1 MDYSTEVR
9 RRFAAA
15 VPNWVDHSDGVVV
28 VAEAE
33 DRTLGLWVRCHMSV
47 VDSTIASVAFE
58 VFGCPDSIAAS
69 SLIAERL
76 CGRSLKTLDQ
86 IDVRRVAVELS
97 IPTEKLGKLLRMEDA
112 VLACKAQVDAD

>member
-15 VPNWVDHSDGVVV
+15 VPNWVDHSEGVVV

-33 DRTLGLWVRCHMSV
+33 DRTLGVWARCQMSV

-58 VFGCPDSIAAS
+58 VFGCPDFIAAS

-76 CGRSLKTLDQ
+76 CGQSLKTLDQ